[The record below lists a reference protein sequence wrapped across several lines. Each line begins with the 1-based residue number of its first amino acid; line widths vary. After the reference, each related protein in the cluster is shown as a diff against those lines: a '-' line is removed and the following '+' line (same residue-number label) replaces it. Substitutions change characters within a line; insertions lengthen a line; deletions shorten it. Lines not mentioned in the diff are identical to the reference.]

1 MSSPSILIVDDDRIF
16 AALAEAVLHAAGSE
30 NVTLATEGEADSRLK
45 LEHASKTDLVILD
58 LNMPGFDGLA
68 AMRAL
73 RDSGFSGHVAIA
85 SGETAA
91 VLRSASQLARLFGLK
106 LAGVISKPLRPGEIE
121 ALLARVNAAGQTPD
135 VPKTSVNTAAF
146 KHIVPVFQPKINA
159 ASGTVYGAEALMRV
173 VLEDGS
179 TQSPQDHIDRLVAAG
194 ELGEASLTFLDA
206 VIKEMKVW
214 QSVGFAPII
223 SINLP
228 APLFEDAELMSYFIS
243 AVQHSGL
250 PAGQFTFELTE
261 AALPS
266 DVTVLLESMT
276 RVRIAGLGLAL
287 DDYGTGMANYDILRL
302 CPFSELKID
311 RSVAQAVVHDRLAG
325 GFVESVLAIARDLD
339 LRLVAEGVETESQVA
354 ALRRLGVSLFQG
366 YYFSKPLDSKSFL
379 LMHNQN
385 VGTISRDN

>member
-1 MSSPSILIVDDDRIF
+1 MIVDDDLIF
-16 AALAEAVLHAAGSE
+16 AALAQAVLNANGCEA
-30 NVTLATEGEADSRLK
+30 VTLATGGEADFRKRL
-45 LEHASKTDLVILD
+45 ADADAFDLVILD

-68 AMRAL
+68 AMRVL
-73 RDSGFSGHVAIA
+73 RDAGFTGHVAIA

-106 LAGVISKPLRPGEIE
+106 LAGVISKPIRAGEIE
-121 ALLARVNAAGQTPD
+121 ALIERVAAAKIVPDTPE
-135 VPKTSVNTAAF
+135 VRAVSSAF

-159 ASGTVYGAEALMRV
+159 ATGEVLGVEALMRV

-179 TQSPQDHIDRLVAAG
+179 MQSPQDHVDRLAAAG

-206 VIKEMKVW
+206 VISEMQIW
-214 QSVGFAPII
+214 QASEIAPVV

-228 APLFEDAELMSYFIS
+228 APLFEDVDLIGCFINT
-243 AVQHSGL
+243 VQHSGI

-261 AALPS
+261 AALPG

-311 RSVAQAVVHDRLAG
+311 RSVSQAVEHDRLAG
-325 GFVESVLAIARDLD
+325 SFVESVLAIARDLD
-339 LRLVAEGVETESQVA
+339 LKLVAEGVETESQVT

-366 YYFSKPLDSKSFL
+366 YYFSKPLDSKAFVE
-379 LMHNQN
+379 MHKQRS
-385 VGTISRDN
+385 ISAEVST